1 MTNTE
6 GDDMGSAWSVSP
18 RKNGCVSIVANGC
31 L

>member
-18 RKNGCVSIVANGC
+18 RKNGCVSIV
-31 L
+31 